1 MGMRWGTDGNS
12 FSQMAKDYFADTSIS
27 GLDEPDLIQI

>member
-12 FSQMAKDYFADTSIS
+12 FAQMAKDYFGRKDGISI
-27 GLDEPDLIQI
+27 I